1 MWIILLEMFH
11 LEKRPD
17 KTLFDSHQRETMLV
31 WKCEYCQKC
40 FTKKRYPEN
49 SPWLSRTTETMNVN
63 IVGNVSQRRVALQLI
78 K

>member
-40 FTKKRYPEN
+40 FTKKGILKIHLGFHAQQK
-49 SPWLSRTTETMNVN
+49 PWMSILWEMF
-63 IVGNVSQRRVALQLI
+63 RREE
-78 K
+78 